1 MRVSSNQ
8 QICFKAIPLSQWR
21 CKTANNKIKNITI
34 TSFEKKDLPF
44 VNKFIEKSNQI
55 CSKDNL
61 KQELLSIAIRTV
73 RDILESKEKSF
84 DKVKMFLALHEGT
97 PCGLLIGNIPK
108 HIYDSEKIYYS
119 SRHNCAKNETELD
132 WLVTWQGKGKPKIKG
147 VGKALVAEFFSTI
160 KKDKFRDVFVRS
172 EVPENSYA
180 MDFYESLGFE
190 QIGKKRLKLFNKNS
204 AQYSINDYTETDD
217 DTIPMIATRKTIEYM
232 AKELSKTMTRQEFKK
247 ASLNA
252 EELIKI

>member
-1 MRVSSNQ
+1 M
-8 QICFKAIPLSQWR
+8 KYE
-21 CKTANNKIKNITI
+21 
-34 TSFEKKDLPF
+34 FEIWLRDSLT
-44 VNKFIEKSNQI
+44 
-55 CSKDNL
+55 DD
-61 KQELLSIAIRTV
+61 ELLVKNNTMNNNRIKYNPSVKR
-73 RDILESKEKSF
+73 LNGNYL
-84 DKVKMFLALHEGT
+84 KMFNSFKREVNDKFYLVDAPGYGYASRGYGERQDYGKYIEELANV
-97 PCGLLIGNIPK
+97 PVVV
-108 HIYDSEKIYYS
+108 DS
-119 SRHNCAKNETELD
+119 HLAKNETELD